1 MYTRDAGHKPCPVM
15 ETLTIPYPEEILTES
30 GETPE
35 EFEREMRVLVAAKL
49 YEMGRVTSG
58 RAAEMAGMERVPF
71 LNELERYHVSMLN
84 YSSEELEREIKEAKR
99 RAQTDDHRLRYQSAT
114 LVCARRSVGAPLRA
128 LSKGGR
134 SGSRIAGSQCSGG

>member
-1 MYTRDAGHKPCPVM
+1 M
-15 ETLTIPYPEEILTES
+15 EALTIRYPEEILTES

-58 RAAEMAGMERVPF
+58 RAAEMAGMERVSF

-99 RAQTDDHRLRYQSAT
+99 RVQN
-114 LVCARRSVGAPLRA
+114 G
-128 LSKGGR
+128 
-134 SGSRIAGSQCSGG
+134 

>member
-1 MYTRDAGHKPCPVM
+1 MYTREAGHKPRPVM

-35 EFEREMRVLVAAKL
+35 EFERELRVLVAAKL
-49 YEMGRVTSG
+49 YEMGRVPSG

-84 YSSEELEREIKEAKR
+84 YSAEELEREIKEAKR
-99 RAQTDDHRLRYQSAT
+99 RAQN
-114 LVCARRSVGAPLRA
+114 G
-128 LSKGGR
+128 
-134 SGSRIAGSQCSGG
+134 

>member
-71 LNELERYHVSMLN
+71 LNELERYQVSMLN

-99 RAQTDDHRLRYQSAT
+99 RAQN
-114 LVCARRSVGAPLRA
+114 G
-128 LSKGGR
+128 
-134 SGSRIAGSQCSGG
+134 

>member
-1 MYTRDAGHKPCPVM
+1 MYTRDVGHKPCPVM

-49 YEMGRVTSG
+49 YEMGRVSSG
-58 RAAEMAGMERVPF
+58 RAAEMAGMERVSF

-99 RAQTDDHRLRYQSAT
+99 RAQN
-114 LVCARRSVGAPLRA
+114 G
-128 LSKGGR
+128 
-134 SGSRIAGSQCSGG
+134 

>member
-1 MYTRDAGHKPCPVM
+1 M

-49 YEMGRVTSG
+49 YKMGRVTSG

-71 LNELERYHVSMLN
+71 LNKLERYHVSMLN
-84 YSSEELEREIKEAKR
+84 YSSEELEQEIKDAKR
-99 RAQTDDHRLRYQSAT
+99 RAQN
-114 LVCARRSVGAPLRA
+114 G
-128 LSKGGR
+128 
-134 SGSRIAGSQCSGG
+134 